1 MAIPTLRSL
10 ILNELSFD
18 SLLEFEKDP
27 NFSPYLG
34 WEFWADKL
42 EKERQIPKDF
52 FYLVREQ
59 WALEA
64 GLIGREMS
72 PSDRYLELASEFEFF
87 PQSESL
93 RKVQANLKRSLNRAD
108 EEEISYWVS
117 KLSEEGIRIAK
128 GIFSSQFSDDDWEL
142 TPENFAGYRIVHKL
156 LHGKEINFVVNCD
169 GQVLTWQEGDQK
181 LKIFKSES
189 LPGYLLYQQ
198 ASEYILDKAE
208 PRTNKHPHLNCYLKS
223 QYVEDN
229 PYNFYCR
236 QRALQ
241 LLINHGNLQVLQ
253 KVIDLHHK
261 GCLKTDLTTI
271 FCWCLESGKIEMV
284 DTILPVLT
292 ASLCDKGEIWSGKV
306 CDLVPLIEFSHT
318 NKCQDFSKGGKY
330 DLTQSHKP
338 GWETKDDDIC
348 IYLEHAVRGGNP
360 QIVDFICSL
369 QGIDLANDL
378 FWDDDDGDGGYN
390 PDKMA
395 CLLQELFEAM
405 EEKPTKFFG
414 FYQILQRILPPHY
427 PYNIEFVL
435 RNCQVD
441 VMNLILSWDFNDDCR
456 TNFLNEFISQ
466 SKGELNKRK
475 FLSSFV
481 TNSLDK
487 SNQ

>member
-52 FYLVREQ
+52 FYLVRKK

-64 GLIGREMS
+64 GLIKREMS

-93 RKVQANLKRSLNRAD
+93 REVTVNLKRSLNRAD
-108 EEEISYWVS
+108 EDEISYWVS
-117 KLSEEGIRIAK
+117 RLSEKDIEIVK
-128 GIFSSQFSDDDWEL
+128 GIFSSRFSDDDWEL

-156 LHGKEINFVVNCD
+156 LYGKEVNFVVNYD
-169 GQVLTWQEGDQK
+169 GDILTWQEGDQK
-181 LKIFKSES
+181 FKIFDSERLS
-189 LPGYLLYQQ
+189 GYLLYQQ
-198 ASEYILDKAE
+198 DSEHILDKAE
-208 PRTNKHPHLNCYLKS
+208 SRNDKYSHLNCYLKTR
-223 QYVEDN
+223 QVEDN
-229 PYNFYCR
+229 SYHFYCR
-236 QRALQ
+236 RRALQ
-241 LLINHGNLQVLQ
+241 LLISHGNLQVLR
-253 KVIDLHHK
+253 KVIELHYK

-284 DTILPVLT
+284 DTILPVL
-292 ASLCDKGEIWSGKV
+292 ASSLSDEGEIWSGKV
-306 CDLVPLIEFSHT
+306 CDLIPLVEFSHT

-330 DLTQSHKP
+330 DLTQSRKP
-338 GWETKDDDIC
+338 GWKVEDGNTC
-348 IYLEHAVRGGNP
+348 IYLEYAVRSGNP
-360 QIVDFICSL
+360 QIVDFVCSL

-378 FWDDDDGDGGYN
+378 FWDEDDDGGYN

-395 CLLQELFEAM
+395 FLLQELFEAM

-414 FYQILQRILPPHY
+414 FYQILQRILPSHY
-427 PYNIEFVL
+427 FDNIEFVL
-435 RNCQVD
+435 RNCPVD

-456 TNFLNEFISQ
+456 TNFLNQFISQ
-466 SKGELNKRK
+466 SEEELNKQK

-481 TNSLDK
+481 E
-487 SNQ
+487 NQ